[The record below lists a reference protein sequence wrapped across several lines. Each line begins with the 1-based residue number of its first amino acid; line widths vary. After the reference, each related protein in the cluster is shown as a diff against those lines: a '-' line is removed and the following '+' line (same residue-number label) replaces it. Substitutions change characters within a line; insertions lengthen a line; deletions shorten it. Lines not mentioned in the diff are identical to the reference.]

1 MKKIVNAWVGMMLS
15 YGVIDKKQRAVM
27 IYGLDLLLS
36 SIVSVASF
44 LVLGVLLGTG
54 LQTVC
59 FWGIFIPLQ
68 SFGGGYHCQTHFRC
82 WLLMLVCYLGALYVI
97 VPLPISI
104 LWCGALL
111 ASYSFVKLAPIE
123 NVHAPFS
130 EAFRRKMHVGVLGV
144 YILALVLA
152 GLCCNGSTEIAKVI
166 LTAVLFSGTSIWC
179 AKVWL

>member
-1 MKKIVNAWVGMMLS
+1 
-15 YGVIDKKQRAVM
+15 M

-44 LVLGVLLGTG
+44 LILGVLLGAG

-82 WLLMLVCYLGALYVI
+82 WLLMLVCYLGALYII

-104 LWCGALL
+104 LWCGAVL

-144 YILALVLA
+144 YVLALVFA
-152 GLCCNGSTEIAKVI
+152 GICCSWNIVITKVI
-166 LTAVLFSGTSIWC
+166 LTAVLLSGSSIFG
-179 AKVWL
+179 AKVRL